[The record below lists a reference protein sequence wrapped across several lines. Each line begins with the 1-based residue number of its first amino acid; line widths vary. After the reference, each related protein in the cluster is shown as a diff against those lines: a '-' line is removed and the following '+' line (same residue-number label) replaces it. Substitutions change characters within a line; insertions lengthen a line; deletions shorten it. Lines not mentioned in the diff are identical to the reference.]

1 MEYAG
6 DLARIQQAASRTEGY
21 AARRAA
27 TFQATEPKLGEAILD
42 VGCGSALFVRSLAEA
57 VGSKGRACGVDLSEE
72 QLAAARETCT
82 GLSNVELQTG
92 DAIALPFSADSFDA
106 VTSIHVIEYI
116 NEVERALGEI
126 FRVLKPGGRLVI
138 FATIWDALFWHS
150 AEPARTKT
158 ILEAWNSHAP
168 HPNLPASLRRLLT
181 DAGFSGI
188 HQAPVALLNCRYDD
202 QAYSYWLAR
211 LVAGFA
217 TGRGLVDK
225 DEAAQWLED
234 LSVAES
240 RNEYLFCS
248 TAVVTRSRE
257 SDLRLPIRT

>member
-1 MEYAG
+1 MGCAFLALSRAG
-6 DLARIQQAASRTEGY
+6 
-21 AARRAA
+21 
-27 TFQATEPKLGEAILD
+27 P
-42 VGCGSALFVRSLAEA
+42 
-57 VGSKGRACGVDLSEE
+57 
-72 QLAAARETCT
+72 
-82 GLSNVELQTG
+82 
-92 DAIALPFSADSFDA
+92 
-106 VTSIHVIEYI
+106 
-116 NEVERALGEI
+116 
-126 FRVLKPGGRLVI
+126 
-138 FATIWDALFWHS
+138 
-150 AEPARTKT
+150 TKT

-240 RNEYLFCS
+240 RNEYLFYS
-248 TAVVTRSRE
+248 TAVVTRAE
-257 SDLRLPIRT
+257 KAI